1 MVKSRVNLFKKKKNK
16 VLQVTKK
23 VNISKK
29 KTLAK
34 APSNADSIYLTPS
47 LSVALA
53 KAPASAQ
60 APASLSSSLS
70 PLPESIMSSLPAP
83 PKQMSSQSTNSS
95 LSANKRVPGK
105 IYTLTAMAIWKSNY
119 FAGHDAGVLTMT
131 QNDKRISAKD
141 KTKIFLVGNTPG
153 IFSKSYLQTILDHKW
168 KIGHQIRVDYNPKY
182 KSGDKTK
189 LTNLTNITNKDAKWY
204 NLDKDD
210 FVWGKRLRMHNVH

>member
-1 MVKSRVNLFKKKKNK
+1 
-16 VLQVTKK
+16 
-23 VNISKK
+23 
-29 KTLAK
+29 
-34 APSNADSIYLTPS
+34 
-47 LSVALA
+47 
-53 KAPASAQ
+53 
-60 APASLSSSLS
+60 
-70 PLPESIMSSLPAP
+70 MSSLPAP
-83 PKQMSSQSTNSS
+83 PKQLSSQSTNSS

>member
-1 MVKSRVNLFKKKKNK
+1 
-16 VLQVTKK
+16 
-23 VNISKK
+23 
-29 KTLAK
+29 
-34 APSNADSIYLTPS
+34 
-47 LSVALA
+47 
-53 KAPASAQ
+53 
-60 APASLSSSLS
+60 
-70 PLPESIMSSLPAP
+70 
-83 PKQMSSQSTNSS
+83 
-95 LSANKRVPGK
+95 
-105 IYTLTAMAIWKSNY
+105 MAIWKSKY

-131 QNDKRISAKD
+131 QNDKSISAKD

-210 FVWGKRLRMHNVH
+210 YVWGKRLRMHNVH

>member
-1 MVKSRVNLFKKKKNK
+1 MVKSRVNLFKKKKNNPLK
-16 VLQVTKK
+16 ATKK
-23 VNISKK
+23 VNVLKKKK

-34 APSNADSIYLTPS
+34 AQYNTDSIYLTPS
-47 LSVALA
+47 LSA
-53 KAPASAQ
+53 ASA
-60 APASLSSSLS
+60 ASLSSSLS

-83 PKQMSSQSTNSS
+83 PATNPKQMSSQSTNSS